1 MATLVHKTIWL
12 HFPLKFF
19 ASKHSAFRSREV
31 KQPSSPVFN
40 LATGTKPP
48 RTTSNTQAGHAQM
61 NSLVQKNWPVRATL
75 IAASAESVTEQA
87 NLEDPGDDSSS
98 VASAGDL
105 DEIMEEFSLDD
116 SPKPVQAGPF
126 TTAQLATIQ
135 DTFKSSFDQVLPS
148 FPWSLGNDQQ
158 PGTFNTQH

>member
-1 MATLVHKTIWL
+1 
-12 HFPLKFF
+12 
-19 ASKHSAFRSREV
+19 
-31 KQPSSPVFN
+31 
-40 LATGTKPP
+40 
-48 RTTSNTQAGHAQM
+48 M

-105 DEIMEEFSLDD
+105 DEIMEEFSSDD